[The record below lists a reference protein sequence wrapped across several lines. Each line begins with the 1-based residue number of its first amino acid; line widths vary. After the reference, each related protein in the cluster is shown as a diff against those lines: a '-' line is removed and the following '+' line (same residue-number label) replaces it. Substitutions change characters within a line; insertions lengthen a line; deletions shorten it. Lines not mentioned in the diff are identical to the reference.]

1 MPAQSTTSLFAQ
13 EVAKPEPEIDLAR
26 AALLVAREEY
36 PQLPVAIYL
45 ARLDQIAEEVKDR
58 LADETAPLV
67 VLGELTD
74 TLYRRRNLTGN
85 RDAYYDPRNSF
96 LNDVL
101 DRGLGIPLTLAIVL
115 LEVGWRLGLPLEGVN
130 FPSHF
135 LVRFKGDAMDLL
147 IDPFDAGKA
156 RFADQAQELLDK
168 VYGGAVRVQESF
180 LRTADRR
187 DILVR
192 LLANLKAVYESVG
205 DYARALGA
213 VERML
218 LIRPDAIGEVRA
230 RGMLLAKVGRKVEAA
245 DQLESYLELAP
256 DSADGAK
263 VRAMVDNL
271 RTRSGEDAGQDRG
284 MNA

>member
-1 MPAQSTTSLFAQ
+1 MSLFTQ
-13 EVAKPEPEIDLAR
+13 EVSKPEPEIDLAR

-67 VLGELTD
+67 VLDELTD
-74 TLYRRRNLTGN
+74 TLYRRRNLSGN

-130 FPSHF
+130 FPAHF
-135 LVRFKGDAMDLL
+135 LVRFKGDALDLL
-147 IDPFDAGKA
+147 IDPFDSGKT
-156 RFADQAQELLDK
+156 RFADESQEMLDK
-168 VYGGAVRVQESF
+168 LYGGVVRMQDSF

-192 LLANLKAVYESVG
+192 LLGNLKGVYVNVG
-205 DYARALGA
+205 DYPRALAA
-213 VERML
+213 VERTL
-218 LIRPDAIGEVRA
+218 VIRPDSIGDIRG
-230 RGMLLAKVGRKVEAA
+230 RGMLLAKVGRRTEAA
-245 DQLESYLELAP
+245 DQFETYLELAP
-256 DSADGAK
+256 DSADAMRI
-263 VRAMVDNL
+263 RAMVDNL
-271 RTRSGEDAGQDRG
+271 RTGDDTEPREDLTDG
-284 MNA
+284 

>member
-67 VLGELTD
+67 VLDELTD

-147 IDPFDAGKA
+147 IDPFDSGKA
-156 RFADQAQELLDK
+156 RFGDQAQEILDK
-168 VYGGAVRVQESF
+168 VYGGAVRVQGSF
-180 LRTADRR
+180 LRKADRR

-192 LLANLKAVYESVG
+192 LLANLKGIYLNVG
-205 DYARALGA
+205 DYPRALSA
-213 VERML
+213 VERIL

-230 RGMLLAKVGRKVEAA
+230 RGMLLAKIGRRVEAV
-245 DQLESYLELAP
+245 DQLETYLELAP
-256 DSADGAK
+256 DSADATQMQ
-263 VRAMVDNL
+263 AMVDNL
-271 RTRSGEDAGQDRG
+271 RTGNGDDPGQGRDL
-284 MNA
+284 NA